1 MQLQQGE
8 FRERMTILGNVNSAS
23 FVPWIRRHANKL
35 GLSQTFFYS
44 DTDRIELEVTGPMEL
59 IDMLEMACSLGPIDV
74 WVEEIQ
80 RRIMDGPESSHLRN
94 L

>member
-8 FRERMTILGNVNSAS
+8 FRERMTILGNLNSAS

-44 DTDRIELEVTGPMEL
+44 HIDRIELEVIGPMEL

-80 RRIMDGPESSHLRN
+80 RRIMDDPESSHLRD